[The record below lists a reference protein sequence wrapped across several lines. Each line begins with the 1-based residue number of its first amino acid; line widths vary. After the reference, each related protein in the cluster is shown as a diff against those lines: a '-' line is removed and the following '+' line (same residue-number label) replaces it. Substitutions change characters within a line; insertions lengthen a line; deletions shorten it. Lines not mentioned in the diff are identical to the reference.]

1 MSQDTQPDH
10 PEHEKLHLIS
20 DKSQT
25 IGEFLEWLPTQ
36 GITLC
41 TFHYNTEQY
50 CPAMQTITTLLAKFF
65 DIDLDKI
72 ETEKRAMLDNL
83 RQKSTTT

>member
-1 MSQDTQPDH
+1 MSDH
-10 PEHEKLHLIS
+10 PEHEKLAAIK

-41 TFHYNTEQY
+41 TYYYGRKKGDDGGY
-50 CPAMQTITTLLAKFF
+50 CPAAASTTALLAKFF
-65 DIDLDKI
+65 DIDLDKL
-72 ETEKRAMLDNL
+72 ESEKQQMLDSL
-83 RQKSTTT
+83 REKP